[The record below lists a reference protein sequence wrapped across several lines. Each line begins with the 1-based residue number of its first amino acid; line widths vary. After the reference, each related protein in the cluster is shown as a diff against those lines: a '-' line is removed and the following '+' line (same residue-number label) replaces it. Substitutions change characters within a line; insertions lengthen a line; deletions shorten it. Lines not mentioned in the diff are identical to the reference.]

1 MTVKLIGAGL
11 ILAASLALAHCLAAA
26 ARAGVAQTEA
36 YLDLLRRIRRQ
47 IACYSRPFG
56 EICRRL
62 EPELLAACG
71 LGETAPG
78 ASFSAMLDG
87 AALCLPAEAERV
99 VRSFAGELG
108 QGYLAEQLA
117 LCDAAVAELD
127 AIAASSCRRLPEQLR
142 LIRCACLCGGLAV
155 ILLLL

>member
-1 MTVKLIGAGL
+1 MTAKLVGAGL
-11 ILAASLALAHCLAAA
+11 ILAASLALAHRLKAA
-26 ARAGVAQTEA
+26 ARDGVAQTEA

-71 LGETAPG
+71 FGEG
-78 ASFSAMLDG
+78 AQGDSFAAMLDG

-99 VRSFAGELG
+99 VRGFAREFG

-117 LCDAAVAELD
+117 LCDNAVAELD
-127 AIAASSCRRLPEQLR
+127 AIAEAARRRLPERLK